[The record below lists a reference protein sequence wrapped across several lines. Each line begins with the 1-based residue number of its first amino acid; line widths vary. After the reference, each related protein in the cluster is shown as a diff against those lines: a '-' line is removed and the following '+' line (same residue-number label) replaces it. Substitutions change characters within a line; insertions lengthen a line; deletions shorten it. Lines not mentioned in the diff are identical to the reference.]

1 MNRAACFTR
10 IPQDDLSDADAAHV
24 WVDENECC
32 YATAFQFF
40 AENMGDVEQAQH
52 VWADLSVRARLP
64 YRNMEKADYM
74 RAAAAKHRRL
84 REISNAPDC
93 AAWTTCF
100 DDDVVIGCIH
110 SLHLYYA
117 YLQSRP
123 IVWVHTSAS
132 KVVDHLFAGTR
143 YRAAQTNCNCRE
155 CRRAGLA
162 PHWSLEEAEQ
172 MVYAL
177 LTREEL
183 ICATA

>member
-10 IPQDDLSDADAAHV
+10 IPQDDLSDTDPAHV
-24 WVDENECC
+24 WVDEHECC
-32 YATAFQFF
+32 YTTAFQFF
-40 AENMGDVEQAQH
+40 AEDVGDVEQAKH
-52 VWADLSVRARLP
+52 AWADLSARERIP
-64 YRNMEKADYM
+64 FRNLEKADYA
-74 RAAAAKHRRL
+74 RATAAKDRL
-84 REISNAPDC
+84 LHKISNAPDC

-100 DDDVVIGCIH
+100 DDDMVVGCAP

-123 IVWVHTSAS
+123 IVWVHVHAH
-132 KVVDHLFAGTR
+132 KVVDHLFSGAL

-177 LTREEL
+177 FMREEL
-183 ICATA
+183 VA